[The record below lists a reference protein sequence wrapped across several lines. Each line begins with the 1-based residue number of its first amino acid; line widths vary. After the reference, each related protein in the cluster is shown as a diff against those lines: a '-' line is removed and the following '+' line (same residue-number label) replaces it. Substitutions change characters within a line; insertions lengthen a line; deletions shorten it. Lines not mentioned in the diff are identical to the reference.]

1 VTSSGW
7 LKDTSTLSSTPYE
20 MKLAVDFWYNSFS
33 IFKINF
39 GALIIKHSSAYS
51 LQMFR
56 DLFDDRKKEI
66 IIILMASS
74 RT

>member
-20 MKLAVDFWYNSFS
+20 MKLAVDLWYSSSS
-33 IFKINF
+33 IFKMNF

-51 LQMFR
+51 LQMLR
-56 DLFDDRKKEI
+56 HLFYDRKKENI
-66 IIILMASS
+66 IIFMASS

>member
-1 VTSSGW
+1 
-7 LKDTSTLSSTPYE
+7 